1 MGGHAIGTAINK
13 TNPIAQLSPYIN
25 DRIFILLRQF
35 QLFLRH
41 LMVRIYIISNLTDKH
56 FHLMN
61 EHQTDSRHYDV
72 GSVQTVQTIDSR
84 DAKVKNIVRFLAAV
98 YFVGVAVDA
107 EEVLVG
113 GEIVKMVVYKL
124 IDDCVHGVLFY
135 FDLFVEIVVNV
146 TLIGH
151 RLPQVIV
158 VSLYIKFPTLDRSR

>member
-1 MGGHAIGTAINK
+1 
-13 TNPIAQLSPYIN
+13 
-25 DRIFILLRQF
+25 
-35 QLFLRH
+35 
-41 LMVRIYIISNLTDKH
+41 
-56 FHLMN
+56 MN